1 LEFFETR
8 TEALGNFLQLFEM
21 DRSEGAGFES
31 ERATAGKPY
40 PELAIGGADPLR
52 TKLAALVA
60 FV

>member
-1 LEFFETR
+1 
-8 TEALGNFLQLFEM
+8 M